1 MNMEWNKIVTNA
13 ISALVVAVFLGA
25 ATIVWRGA
33 TSVDDKVQTTREDMQ
48 YLITSLSEKL
58 ATHQVQLGALSNQ
71 MAIVINN
78 QSNIIT
84 DFGLYEEKKVVS
96 KYKSE
101 KADVPYQVIQEKA
114 YSQQIQQQLKR

>member
-84 DFGLYEEKKVVS
+84 DFGLYEEKKVIS
-96 KYKSE
+96 KYQSE

>member
-1 MNMEWNKIVTNA
+1 MEWNKIVTNA

-84 DFGLYEEKKVVS
+84 DFGLYEEKKVIS
-96 KYKSE
+96 KYQSE